1 MSHLG
6 FRLVMDEDT
15 WKNHPEVRQ
24 AANRAVGDAAA
35 APGG

>member
-15 WKNHPEVRQ
+15 WKNHPEAQQ
-24 AANRAVGDAAA
+24 AANRAASA
-35 APGG
+35 GG